1 MIDFNTWIDNYID
14 VLNIMYGEILTISY
28 NRNINIHN
36 NQETFDDF
44 CKMIYSSSKNLY
56 LRNPEDYEFI

>member
-28 NRNINIHN
+28 NRNINIYN
-36 NQETFDDF
+36 SQKTFDDF
-44 CKMIYSSSKNLY
+44 CKMIYSNSKNLY
-56 LRNPEDYEFI
+56 LRDPEDYEFI